1 MSPSAFVVSGRRL
14 RELVAES
21 MAAIR
26 DLEDVVDLLDTK
38 PALEAQIQ
46 DLRQQAQALDDEV
59 GRRRAAAVAL
69 QRTIDTLEARIQVLG
84 QQHRGLEARPQE
96 IREQMAAERAA
107 WDDEKRRD
115 RQAHDQV
122 MRRLAGER
130 EQAGAA
136 LLELQEQLR
145 AVHASVGT
153 LMK

>member
-84 QQHRGLEARPQE
+84 QQQRGLEARPQE